1 MLNFYAWHIV
11 QALGATA
18 NVVLC
23 RLVFVSLNV
32 SDGGQIDYPRSAP
45 FVFLL
50 TDSIQ
55 LLIIPGSI
63 SCIWS
68 HFYIIIFFHLVTRS
82 QDELYFLVAELW
94 RTISLHCKS
103 AVVISFRHI
112 AQNSFSCTSPIH
124 IGFHPAII
132 AALRS
137 KFSLSAF
144 IIIKV
149 DSLIP
154 HRIQNRT
161 RITIKVNE
169 EKIRI
174 TIRIRPITI
183 LFAFFRKLIPR
194 PLIVWRHLQ
203 MDRRSSLTRLI
214 LNTNTNKK
222 HLSKL
227 EYGIFQDDFFVVV
240 STECGIISVRQGPLV
255 SFREALQSKI

>member
-1 MLNFYAWHIV
+1 MAKLQCTSTVTSNYVHRLLRSAANTEWNTKPTMFNFYAWHIV

-18 NVVLC
+18 HVVLC

-94 RTISLHCKS
+94 RTISLYCKS

-124 IGFHPAII
+124 IGFHPT
-132 AALRS
+132 S
-137 KFSLSAF
+137 
-144 IIIKV
+144 
-149 DSLIP
+149 
-154 HRIQNRT
+154 
-161 RITIKVNE
+161 
-169 EKIRI
+169 
-174 TIRIRPITI
+174 
-183 LFAFFRKLIPR
+183 
-194 PLIVWRHLQ
+194 
-203 MDRRSSLTRLI
+203 
-214 LNTNTNKK
+214 
-222 HLSKL
+222 
-227 EYGIFQDDFFVVV
+227 
-240 STECGIISVRQGPLV
+240 
-255 SFREALQSKI
+255 